1 MTESQMSRADHIIW
15 AKQRALRE
23 LESGGGGVAAVISSI
38 VQDFASH
45 PDLANHPAQTMM
57 TVLAFSGN
65 LSTRTRVRE
74 FVEGIR

>member
-1 MTESQMSRADHIIW
+1 MTEPQMSRADHLAW
-15 AKQRALRE
+15 AKERALWE
-23 LESGGGGVAAVISSI
+23 MEPSGGGVPAAVASI

-45 PDLANHPAQTMM
+45 PDLVDHPAQTMM
-57 TVLAFSGN
+57 TMLAFSGK